1 VAERLK
7 QWLDPKTEGGSMQE
21 IHIPTADE
29 EAAAMLNAAA
39 GCLREAQAKLSFGG
53 DALVR
58 ERAKVAVLRDE
69 FEIRARALMA
79 RHQNR
84 KCD

>member
-1 VAERLK
+1 
-7 QWLDPKTEGGSMQE
+7 MQE

-39 GCLREAQAKLSFGG
+39 KCLQEAQARLALGG
-53 DALVR
+53 DALAR
-58 ERAKVAVLRDE
+58 ERAKVLVLRDE

>member
-1 VAERLK
+1 
-7 QWLDPKTEGGSMQE
+7 MQE

-58 ERAKVAVLRDE
+58 
-69 FEIRARALMA
+69 ARKWRSCEMNL
-79 RHQNR
+79 
-84 KCD
+84 KSGPGP